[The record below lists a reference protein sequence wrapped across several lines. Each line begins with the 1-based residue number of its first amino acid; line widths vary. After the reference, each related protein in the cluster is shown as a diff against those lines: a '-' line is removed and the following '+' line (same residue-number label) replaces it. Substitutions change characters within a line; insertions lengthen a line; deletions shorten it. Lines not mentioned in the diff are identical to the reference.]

1 MHTFSDSNRG
11 ISPILATLLLI
22 VIVVAASIAAYSWVQ
37 SSTASQLNTASGF
50 IIIENVRF
58 YDTNHLELTIR
69 NTGTSDVKIDTIYI
83 DNLGQSIDQKIQTKQ
98 SKTVTLLYSWSTGTK
113 YKIKVVSTTGL
124 YAEGL
129 YSTPSTSGSAKVWYD
144 PSWSKRKTV
153 TIDNTLN
160 PNNLTNY
167 QVILNVQ
174 YDSDMKADFS
184 DLRITDSDQL
194 TLIPYW
200 IQSYV
205 TSDSA
210 KVWVNVP
217 FISASSTKTIC
228 IYYGNIGATSVSDG
242 YSTFPV
248 LFNDFEGDSLPEGW
262 QVDGDT
268 FGTMSIEDSLLKL
281 TGEAGSSGIWKQRGV
296 KTSSPVWENDQALM
310 YRVDSI
316 NYYPENNRHLWY
328 LGGEATNYYVEFY
341 SYEDKINVRDY
352 NIIDYYSPTN
362 WVGTEVVWLA
372 KESGNSGNAYYYLN
386 GELVDVIDG
395 TGLHATHQFPALSVY
410 FKARQGAMTI
420 PNIDY
425 VYVDWVAIRKFEY
438 PEPTHGGWGEEE
450 SF

>member
-1 MHTFSDSNRG
+1 MYTFSDSNRG

-22 VIVVAASIAAYSWVQ
+22 VIVIVASIAAYAWVQ
-37 SSTASQLNTASGF
+37 SSTASQLNTTCGF
-50 IIIENVRF
+50 IIIRNVRF

-98 SKTVTLLYSWSTGTK
+98 SKTVTLLCYWSTGTK

-124 YAEGL
+124 YAEGS
-129 YSTPSTSGSAKVWYD
+129 YSAPFTSGSVKVWHD

-167 QVILNVQ
+167 QILLDVH
-174 YDSDMKADFS
+174 YDSDIKADFS
-184 DLRITDSDQL
+184 DLRITDSDRL

-200 IQSYV
+200 IQRYIISY
-205 TSDSA
+205 SA
-210 KVWVNVP
+210 KVLVNVP

-248 LFNDFEGDSLPEGW
+248 LFTDFEGDSLPKGG

-268 FGTMSIEDSLLKL
+268 FGTMRIEDLLLKL

-316 NYYPENNRHLWY
+316 KYYPENQ
-328 LGGEATNYYVEFY
+328 GEADNLQEI
-341 SYEDKINVRDY
+341 S
-352 NIIDYYSPTN
+352 
-362 WVGTEVVWLA
+362 
-372 KESGNSGNAYYYLN
+372 
-386 GELVDVIDG
+386 
-395 TGLHATHQFPALSVY
+395 
-410 FKARQGAMTI
+410 
-420 PNIDY
+420 
-425 VYVDWVAIRKFEY
+425 
-438 PEPTHGGWGEEE
+438 
-450 SF
+450 